1 MSPNKHDATDLGLLA
16 LIYDAAKDPSRWQSC
31 LAELAGAFGGFFA
44 QVGIRIPDDDG
55 LSFLACHGISDSDWQ
70 AMLPR
75 YTALIPED
83 PILVNIFSRPDHP
96 VNSQKLCSAERIEAI
111 RGGAAFHCREVV
123 TDDAYRDCALYREVR
138 NPLDLEYILAKE
150 LVRTDFI
157 HASVSICRSALSRP
171 FDNDDCARLDR
182 LGTHLRRALEIQ
194 LRLSAFEHE
203 RRAAVQALE
212 AVGVGLVLVDA
223 DATIFFVN
231 RRANVLLDKRDGI
244 TRRDA
249 RLFCDDPAADDALSK
264 ALLTCGETGNPARTI
279 RVPRRSGSKAYGLV
293 VSPVS
298 STVLRTTAVDGD
310 SSLSA
315 VFIHDPETVNDVGPT
330 IYRTLFGIT
339 SAQAN
344 VLNELARAKGTAEI
358 AARLGVSV
366 HTVRAHLKALFE
378 TLGVSSQAEL
388 ARVALGVAPS
398 RISGPHAPS
407 SATGTHDE

>member
-1 MSPNKHDATDLGLLA
+1 MSPNKHGATDQALLA
-16 LIYDAAKDPSRWQSC
+16 LIYDAAKEPSRWQSC
-31 LAELAGAFGGFFA
+31 LAELAGAFDGFFA

-55 LSFLACHGISDSDWQ
+55 LSFLACHGINDSDWQ
-70 AMLPR
+70 AMLAR
-75 YTALIPED
+75 YAALISED
-83 PILVNIFSRPDHP
+83 PILVTNSERAGHP
-96 VNSQKLCSAERIEAI
+96 VDSQKLCSAERVEAI
-111 RGGAAFHCREVV
+111 SGGAAFHCREVV

-150 LVRTDFI
+150 LVRTDSV
-157 HASVSICRSALSRP
+157 HAAVSICRGALSRP
-171 FDNDDCARLDR
+171 FDDDDCARLDR

-194 LRLSAFEHE
+194 LRLNAFDLE

-212 AVGVGLVLVDA
+212 AVGVGLILVDA

-231 RRANVLLDKRDGI
+231 RRASAVLDKRDGI

-249 RLFCDDPAADDALSK
+249 HLFCDDPVADDALSK
-264 ALLTCGETGNPARTI
+264 ALLTCGETVNPVRAI
-279 RVPRRSGSKAYGLV
+279 RVPRGSRSNAYGLL

-298 STVLRTTAVDGD
+298 SAVLRATAVDGD

-315 VFIHDPETVNDVGPT
+315 VFIHDPETVNDVGPI
-330 IYRTLFGIT
+330 IYRTLFGIS

-344 VLNELARAKGTAEI
+344 VLNELAQARGTAEI

-407 SATGTHDE
+407 SATGTHDD